1 MWPAGPERGH
11 MKNWLLLSGAIL
23 TEVAGSLGLKAAT
36 SDPWFYL
43 LVVTGYS
50 CAFAL
55 LGAVLRGGMKLG
67 VAYGVWGASGV
78 ALTAVLSW
86 AIFAEPLTW
95 IMMVGIVLIV
105 GGVLLVEMGSGSH
118 GKAAAERAAEPAT
131 EAGVA

>member
-1 MWPAGPERGH
+1 
-11 MKNWLLLSGAIL
+11 MKNWLLLCGAIL

-36 SDPWFYL
+36 SEPWFYL
-43 LVVTGYS
+43 LVVAGYV

-95 IMMVGIVLIV
+95 VMGLGIALIMA
-105 GGVLLVEMGSGSH
+105 GVFLVELGSGDH
-118 GKAAAERAAEPAT
+118 GAGSPGEAPHGEKEPAV
-131 EAGVA
+131 EGGAA